1 MQWLRALCGAAPSP
15 SSPCVLLRAK
25 EYSKVPYIV
34 HRTSYI
40 AHRTSY
46 GLHRTAYIVHH
57 TLPCTSHAKVDAAF
71 AQRLLATSAGGKKLL
86 DAACKGRLIGRALAQ
101 PSQP

>member
-40 AHRTSY
+40 VHRAS
-46 GLHRTAYIVHH
+46 YIVHR
-57 TLPCTSHAKVDAAF
+57 TPPCTSHAKVDAAF

-86 DAACKGRLIGRALAQ
+86 DAACKGRLIGRALAP